1 MRKSVDGGRRTTGR
15 RARAFR
21 ALLLVVTVALA
32 ACGDDDVAGPGD
44 DPRGVDENRLT
55 FITPS
60 DTAPPLLTN
69 DTSLVAR
76 RGEAFRVEI
85 FYQDPQQPSQAGE
98 RFLRFELDPASLSR
112 YPDDHPMAGAAFQP
126 GDTVTIR
133 IRVASDTLLADF
145 EPNGLRFDP
154 DAPAE
159 LELHYVEADRD
170 TDDDGEDEPEFEDDV
185 DLWRQE
191 RPGDPWFRVGE
202 IKDFEDDG
210 MEAFLESF
218 TRFAAAI

>member
-1 MRKSVDGGRRTTGR
+1 MRRTCRGPTPVPGR
-15 RARAFR
+15 AAG
-21 ALLLVVTVALA
+21 ALA
-32 ACGDDDVAGPGD
+32 VLLALTAAAGCGDDSVSGPPDGE
-44 DPRGVDENRLT
+44 PGGVDGSLLT

-60 DTAPPLLTN
+60 DTSPPLLTN

-76 RGEAFRVEI
+76 RGESFRVEI
-85 FYQDPQQPSQAGE
+85 YYQDPQEPGQAGD
-98 RFLRFELDPASLSR
+98 RFLRFELDPESLDR
-112 YPDDHPMAGAAFQP
+112 YPDDHPMAGAAFRP

-133 IRVASDTLLADF
+133 IRASNDTLLADF
-145 EPNGLRFDP
+145 EPDGLRFDP

-170 TDDDGEDEPEFEDDV
+170 TDDDGEEEPEFEDEV
-185 DLWRQE
+185 NLWRQE

-210 MEAFLESF
+210 LEAFLESF